1 MSVQLKKKLVLE
13 DGSEYLGIG
22 FGADREALVE
32 LVFNTSVVGYQ

>member
-13 DGSEYLGIG
+13 DGSEYLRIG

-32 LVFNTSVVGYQ
+32 LVFNTSVVG